1 MSTADKP
8 AHPGPAEP
16 RGQPAWLDLVKKLV
30 IWGAFLAVVYLARN
44 FFFIAF
50 MTFLFSYLTL
60 AVVGWG
66 VKRFS
71 RGRERP
77 GLRPLLTVAVF
88 ILTPLVLAGVGGLV
102 APPLLE
108 QGNRLVGW
116 MSHVNPESEVSRVLE
131 GYVGPSEFL
140 AHYGGPDD
148 PRYKE
153 ALEEFRQTGVTN
165 VAAYN
170 QFPNLEAWVEGG
182 FKKQFADEQRG
193 QIRVR
198 LLREGT
204 SSKEF
209 EKWFLQEKVPELQGE
224 ATTQVPAKGRTSASV
239 NPLVRAAATATPE
252 QLLEQVRRDPTTLA
266 TLRQEWVQDTLDHE
280 VTAALNS
287 PAYQERFRTFYEKQR
302 AQSPQTIP
310 YPFEQYLDLQK
321 ARSQGRQ
328 AFGQAMDKIKPA
340 AAGDAEA
347 RLHAD
352 FEAAKQHELFK
363 EWWSTSSTGQFI
375 RHHLEND
382 LSGASGGQVERV
394 IASLLNIPADL
405 ATALL
410 LSFFICIDFP
420 RLRSGVRQLRET
432 WLREVYEEIAPA
444 LTRLGHLVGRAMYA
458 QGLIAVCNAV
468 TMFFALTLLGV
479 EHAVLLSVATFVL
492 CLVPTLGI
500 VLAWALI
507 AVCALVQPG
516 GGFVLVLEA
525 SGAVL
530 FVMFLEIFVFSPRFL
545 GRAME
550 LHPVL
555 IMAILPL
562 AQYFFGVWGLILAT
576 PVAVYVVYVIILRR
590 ELPGLKA
597 VPEEN
602 TADPGKP
609 PPDGPSP
616 DAQVQKKEGVTMS

>member
-1 MSTADKP
+1 MSTTDNSARPAPADL
-8 AHPGPAEP
+8 PG
-16 RGQPAWLDLVKKLV
+16 GSGWLDLVKKLAT
-30 IWGAFLAVVYLARN
+30 WGGFLAIVYLARN

-60 AVVGWG
+60 TVVGWG
-66 VKRFS
+66 VKRLS

-77 GLRPLLTVAVF
+77 GLRPLLTVGVF
-88 ILTPLVLAGVGGLV
+88 ILTPLILLGVGSLV
-102 APPLLE
+102 APPLLA
-108 QGNRLVGW
+108 QGQRLLGW
-116 MSHVNPESEVSRVLE
+116 MSHVNPETEVSRLLE
-131 GYVGPSEFL
+131 GFVGPSEFR
-140 AHYGGPDD
+140 ASYGGPAD
-148 PRYKE
+148 PRYQE
-153 ALEEFRQTGVTN
+153 ALDEFRKTGVLH
-165 VAAYN
+165 VAEYN

-198 LLREGT
+198 LAREGT

-209 EKWFLQEKVPELQGE
+209 EQWFLQEKVPELQE
-224 ATTQVPAKGRTSASV
+224 QARQQVPARGRPPATV
-239 NPLVRAAATATPE
+239 DPLVRAAATATPA
-252 QLLEQVRRDPTTLA
+252 QLLDQARRDPAALA
-266 TLRQEWVQDTLDHE
+266 TVRQEWQQDTLDHE
-280 VTAALNS
+280 VKAALHS
-287 PAYQERFRTFYEKQR
+287 PAYQERFGAFFDRQR

-310 YPFEQYLDLQK
+310 YSFEQYLELQK

-328 AFGQAMDKIKPA
+328 AFGQTLEKIKPRGE
-340 AAGDAEA
+340 GDAEA

-363 EWWSTSSTGQFI
+363 EWWSTSSTAQFI
-375 RHHLEND
+375 RHHLESN
-382 LSGASGGQVERV
+382 LSGDGGARVEQVL
-394 IASLLNIPADL
+394 ASLLNIPADI

-420 RLRSGVRQLRET
+420 RLRSGVRLLRET
-432 WLREVYEEIAPA
+432 WLKEVYEEIAPA
-444 LTRLGHLVGRAMYA
+444 LARLGHLVGRAMYA
-458 QGLIAVCNAV
+458 QGLIALCNAMM
-468 TMFFALTLLGV
+468 MFFALTLIGV

-492 CLVPTLGI
+492 CLVPTLGV
-500 VLAWALI
+500 VLAWTLI
-507 AVCALVQPG
+507 VVCALVQPG
-516 GGFVLVLEA
+516 GGVLLALKA

-576 PVAVYVVYVIILRR
+576 PVAVYIVYIIILRR
-590 ELPGLKA
+590 ELPGLK
-597 VPEEN
+597 PRQEEDAAGAG
-602 TADPGKP
+602 TQGV
-609 PPDGPSP
+609 DGPP
-616 DAQVQKKEGVTMS
+616 TPAEPQKTEGVTST

>member
-1 MSTADKP
+1 MSKIDHA
-8 AHPGPAEP
+8 PGPTPAEP
-16 RGQPAWLDLVKKLV
+16 PGPFGWRDLSKKLV
-30 IWGAFLAVVYLARN
+30 IWGAFLAVLYLARD

-60 AVVGWG
+60 TVVGWG

-88 ILTPLVLAGVGGLV
+88 ILTPLVLVGVGSLV
-102 APPLLE
+102 APPLLA
-108 QGNRLVGW
+108 QGHRLVGW
-116 MSHVNPESEVSRVLE
+116 MSHVNPESEVSRILD
-131 GYVGPSEFL
+131 GYIGPSEFQ

-148 PRYKE
+148 QRYKD
-153 ALEEFRQTGVTN
+153 ALEEFRQTGVAH
-165 VAAYN
+165 VADYN
-170 QFPNLEAWVEGG
+170 QFPSLEAWVEGG

-198 LLREGT
+198 LQREGT

-209 EKWFLQEKVPELQGE
+209 EKWFLDEKVPELQGKAKE
-224 ATTQVPAKGRTSASV
+224 QVPAKGRTSATV
-239 NPLVRAAATATPE
+239 DPLVLASSTATPE

-266 TLRQEWVQDTLDHE
+266 TLRQEWLQDTLNQE
-280 VTAALNS
+280 VRAALHS
-287 PAYQERFRTFYEKQR
+287 PAYQERFRAYYEHQR
-302 AQSPQTIP
+302 AQLPKTVP
-310 YPFEQYLDLQK
+310 YTFEQYLELQK

-328 AFGQAMDKIKPA
+328 AFGQVMEKLKPSK
-340 AAGDAEA
+340 AGGAEA
-347 RLHAD
+347 QLHAD
-352 FEAAKQHELFK
+352 FEAAKEHELFQQ
-363 EWWSTSSTGQFI
+363 WWSTSSTAQFI
-375 RHHLEND
+375 RHHLETD
-382 LSGASGGQVERV
+382 LSGDGGGWVERN
-394 IASLLNIPADL
+394 IASLLNIPANL

-420 RLRSGVRQLRET
+420 RLRSGVQQLRET
-432 WLREVYEEIAPA
+432 WLREVYDEIVPA
-444 LTRLGHLVGRAMYA
+444 LTRLGHLIGRAMYA
-458 QGLIAVCNAV
+458 QGLIALCNSV

-479 EHAVLLSVATFVL
+479 EHAVLLSVGTFVL
-492 CLVPTLGI
+492 CLVPTLGA
-500 VLAWALI
+500 VLAWVLI
-507 AVCALVQPG
+507 VVCALVQPG
-516 GGFVLVLEA
+516 GGFVLALEA

-530 FVMFLEIFVFSPRFL
+530 FVMCLEIFIFSPRFL

-590 ELPGLKA
+590 ELPGLKP

-602 TADPGKP
+602 AADAGKP
-609 PPDGPSP
+609 ALDGDPKTKASQQPEEVKPS
-616 DAQVQKKEGVTMS
+616 